1 MRLAWPP
8 PWHLIASALISL
20 LALALANLSPESV
33 QETSSLLALCLVI
46 LVPGYLIVLFL
57 FPALIDIDLN
67 KRIFLCL
74 GFSAFLAGLVSL
86 VLMLTPR
93 GLQPASLATIL
104 SFLAIFLAAISYIR
118 WSTLP
123 RKRGFVSRSK
133 RGLRP
138 TKTRSSLAGTGFRGR
153 RKALLLALA
162 AVCVVGAIAIAL
174 SMNLV
179 SSSQGETLLEVSWP
193 EEALESQST
202 PLETGRELVTQ
213 ARIINHEKSSTNY
226 TLKLMLNNSALYVK
240 NLNMGRNETWQGR
253 LGIMLVGGPGQQRL
267 DLLLYKEGDDSKPYR
282 EEHLEINLFEN
293 IPPQRSQEESQNES
307 QNISQDNS
315 GKSSNQT
322 YAIKSAEINATVKK
336 SPVIM
341 EETSKVTVLSASG
354 PSSSSS
360 SSSAAGAQSS
370 QSSQA
375 AGQSQSTVQSAK
387 ESSIAPASTSS
398 TSKTEI
404 KPKSETTSAGKN
416 AATSGI
422 HPAVEKEIQNQG
434 LQRNNSSNESTK
446 SLSLP
451 APNKEK
457 NATPQDG
464 SISSTSIFSN
474 AASSMKTASSP
485 TVPVSSEKSTPTA
498 GPSSPKTSST
508 TSAEATPS
516 AQSIASPESTA
527 SPQSAISLN
536 SNLPPK
542 LEGLKA
548 DKTDPVQGST
558 VQWTASAS
566 DPDSDKI
573 YYKFLENGSAETDWS
588 LSNSWIWS
596 TSSSA
601 PGVHKIMVLA
611 RDAKHTAED
620 SFDDS
625 MNTTITIMASNQP
638 PVLKSLQPD
647 KPGPQEKGTIILWK
661 AEAMDS
667 DNDKI
672 LYKFLFNGQEARK
685 WSKSD
690 SWSWPTENLP
700 AGDYQI
706 TVLARDGKHAP
717 EGSFDS
723 SINATLTL
731 KDRKDLNNI
740 PVLNELKPD
749 VISPQVQGAV
759 ITWTASTLDP
769 DGDTIYYKFLA
780 NERDVTDWSLSNSW
794 TWNTSAALSRRL

>member
-179 SSSQGETLLEVSWP
+179 SSSQGDTLLEVSWP

-293 IPPQRSQEESQNES
+293 IPPQRSQKDSQNES

-315 GKSSNQT
+315 GKSGNQT
-322 YAIKSAEINATVKK
+322 YAIKSTEINATVKK

-370 QSSQA
+370 QSSQSSQA

-398 TSKTEI
+398 TSKTET
-404 KPKSETTSAGKN
+404 KPKGETTSAGKN

-422 HPAVEKEIQNQG
+422 QSAVEKEIRNQG
-434 LQRNNSSNESTK
+434 LQRNNSTNESTK
-446 SLSLP
+446 SLALP

-464 SISSTSIFSN
+464 SISSTSAFSN
-474 AASSMKTASSP
+474 ATSSMKTASSP
-485 TVPVSSEKSTPTA
+485 TAPVSSEKSTPPV

-516 AQSIASPESTA
+516 AQSIASPESTM
-527 SPQSAISLN
+527 SPQSTISLN

-542 LEGLKA
+542 LEDLKA
-548 DKTDPVQGST
+548 DKTDPV
-558 VQWTASAS
+558 A
-566 DPDSDKI
+566 
-573 YYKFLENGSAETDWS
+573 
-588 LSNSWIWS
+588 
-596 TSSSA
+596 
-601 PGVHKIMVLA
+601 
-611 RDAKHTAED
+611 
-620 SFDDS
+620 
-625 MNTTITIMASNQP
+625 
-638 PVLKSLQPD
+638 
-647 KPGPQEKGTIILWK
+647 
-661 AEAMDS
+661 
-667 DNDKI
+667 
-672 LYKFLFNGQEARK
+672 GQHCA
-685 WSKSD
+685 
-690 SWSWPTENLP
+690 
-700 AGDYQI
+700 
-706 TVLARDGKHAP
+706 VDGQRIRP
-717 EGSFDS
+717 
-723 SINATLTL
+723 
-731 KDRKDLNNI
+731 
-740 PVLNELKPD
+740 
-749 VISPQVQGAV
+749 
-759 ITWTASTLDP
+759 
-769 DGDTIYYKFLA
+769 
-780 NERDVTDWSLSNSW
+780 
-794 TWNTSAALSRRL
+794 